1 MPDTFFQTREQY
13 LTAAVKLISPMLTR
27 AGADVPPV
35 RVSVGWPGGRR
46 ARASVIGQCW
56 APTAADDGVQ
66 QVYVSPVLSE
76 PVDVLAVLAH
86 ELCHAADRCEHG
98 HRGPFGRYA
107 RAIGLE
113 GPLPATVPGEELR
126 ATLADISRQLG
137 AYPHAAL
144 RSTAASAHPKQSTRM
159 IKASCPTTGYIART
173 TRRWIDAYGAPVCPC
188 CNKPMTIE
196 GN

>member
-1 MPDTFFQTREQY
+1 MSDTFFQTREQY
-13 LTAAVKLISPMLTR
+13 LTAAVKLITPLLTR
-27 AGADVPPV
+27 AGADVPPI

-56 APTAADDGVQ
+56 APTSAADGVQ
-66 QVYVSPVLSE
+66 QVYISPTLAD

-113 GPLPATVPGEELR
+113 GPLPATVPGEQLR

-144 RSTAASAHPKQSTRM
+144 RTAAASAHPKQTTRM
-159 IKASCPTTGYIART
+159 IKMTCPMCGYVART
-173 TRRWIDAYGAPVCPC
+173 SRRWLDSAGPVICPAD
-188 CNKPMTIE
+188 NEPME
-196 GN
+196 VES